1 MLPSQ
6 LLFKFK
12 TVFETE
18 KSHLLEM
25 HKRTLGSFEVA
36 KDDMLDE
43 VDWTASELEN
53 SMQMRLRNREVLY
66 LKKLD
71 EALSRIQAG
80 TFGQCESCE
89 EAIEVKRLEARP
101 TTTKC
106 VSCKESEERLETIH
120 VDGHRSK
127 SLGKGFRFIAS

>member
-80 TFGQCESCE
+80 TFGQC
-89 EAIEVKRLEARP
+89 
-101 TTTKC
+101 